1 MKYLS
6 ASSRRHD
13 VWVWLGSL
21 CVVGAALHLNAA
33 GTALQ
38 NAHRGGVLRESTVGP
53 KQVNA
58 PSPERI
64 EYSASRQRMGGRET
78 AGFSARKALA
88 AEEERLTPP
97 AGLKLVEEEAW
108 LAMARR
114 HEGGG
119 TELGTFYPAR
129 YGEAFVVEGQG
140 VRVAVRPVGGSDVGA
155 QIENG
160 QVIYRQAYPA
170 TDSVHVVGGG
180 RSEEFLYLESERA
193 PSEFAYE
200 ISELGAGTC
209 VELVHGEVR
218 FTNAAGAG
226 VKIEAP
232 WAKEANGARRTDAV
246 HWELD
251 AGQGGARRLRLVV
264 AARLRYP
271 AGIDPT

>member
-6 ASSRRHD
+6 ASSRRYS
-13 VWVWLGSL
+13 VRVWLGSL
-21 CVVGAALHLNAA
+21 CVVG
-33 GTALQ
+33 
-38 NAHRGGVLRESTVGP
+38 
-53 KQVNA
+53 
-58 PSPERI
+58 
-64 EYSASRQRMGGRET
+64 
-78 AGFSARKALA
+78 
-88 AEEERLTPP
+88 
-97 AGLKLVEEEAW
+97 
-108 LAMARR
+108 
-114 HEGGG
+114 
-119 TELGTFYPAR
+119 
-129 YGEAFVVEGQG
+129 
-140 VRVAVRPVGGSDVGA
+140 GSDAGA

-180 RSEEFLYLESERA
+180 RSEEFLYLESERE

-200 ISELGAGTC
+200 ISEVSAGTR
-209 VELVHGEVR
+209 VELINGEVR

-264 AARLRYP
+264 AAGLRHP
-271 AGIDPT
+271 AGIHPPWAGTRSVHTAPGSH

>member
-64 EYSASRQRMGGRET
+64 EYSASRQRIAGRET
-78 AGFSARKALA
+78 AGFSARQALA
-88 AEEERLTPP
+88 AHEEKLTSP
-97 AGLKLVEEEAW
+97 AGLKAVEAEAW

-140 VRVAVRPVGGSDVGA
+140 MRVAVRPVGGSDVAA

-170 TDSVHVVGGG
+170 TDSVHVVSGG
-180 RSEEFLYLESERA
+180 RGGEFFFFERGRAPGEFAFEISAVSVGTRAEVINSEERVINA
-193 PSEFAYE
+193 G
-200 ISELGAGTC
+200 GAG
-209 VELVHGEVR
+209 GE
-218 FTNAAGAG
+218 N
-226 VKIEAP
+226 
-232 WAKEANGARRTDAV
+232 
-246 HWELD
+246 
-251 AGQGGARRLRLVV
+251 
-264 AARLRYP
+264 
-271 AGIDPT
+271 